1 MKKFL
6 LPLALLAATMTV
18 SAENYLHIRTDAGWE
33 VIDLDKVDRITF
45 TNGNMVATDA
55 SQNVL
60 STIAQST
67 LQTMYVDDTAGIDKV
82 SADNTA
88 ATLTFDAATKVV
100 TLLADGSFEIYNAA
114 GALLVAIPQVKQGET
129 VNLSGIS
136 AATPVILKNGN
147 YSLKAIVK

>member
-1 MKKFL
+1 
-6 LPLALLAATMTV
+6 
-18 SAENYLHIRTDAGWE
+18 
-33 VIDLDKVDRITF
+33 
-45 TNGNMVATDA
+45 
-55 SQNVL
+55 
-60 STIAQST
+60 
-67 LQTMYVDDTAGIDKV
+67 MYVDDTAGIDKV

>member
-67 LQTMYVDDTAGIDKV
+67 LQTMYVDDTAGINTV
-82 SADNTA
+82 STDNTA